1 MSRRSTSHQ
10 DMAIDV
16 NELNEP
22 VPRAVYGSCRLSLAA
37 IKKGDLLA
45 FSFSESRIIVDSGC
59 RVPVLSVASDGARQK
74 GLVQS
79 GRGFAHSDMPDRTE
93 DPNRVWSRTFGYAS
107 PVLADPAIVLMTQ

>member
-59 RVPVLSVASDGARQK
+59 RVPVLSIASNGARQK

-79 GRGFAHSDMPDRTE
+79 GRGALPTATCRTAPKTQTQCGLE
-93 DPNRVWSRTFGYAS
+93 RSG
-107 PVLADPAIVLMTQ
+107 VLAPF